1 MAESI
6 VLVIQKKTKRNCG
19 EDSMN
24 RNKGKRYN
32 EGASALTEMEDV
44 SGEDGDQICNTV
56 VEGDNG

>member
-1 MAESI
+1 
-6 VLVIQKKTKRNCG
+6 
-19 EDSMN
+19 MN

-56 VEGDNG
+56 VEGDNGWDGSATTISKK